1 MAGDVDSRKSTSG
14 YLFRFLEGA
23 ISWQSKL
30 QKYVASSTIEAEYI
44 AAEEAVTKMLWLK
57 RFLQELG
64 VNQDEYIV
72 LCDSQSAID
81 LRKNAM
87 YHARTKHIDITY
99 HWLRDVIEDNEMML
113 KKTTRIRMVQIC

>member
-1 MAGDVDSRKSTSG
+1 MAGDVDRRKSTSG